1 MKIIAKTR
9 GNNVVVQKMAQ
20 IVADKIG
27 EDSPFL
33 MLTGTQ
39 PDVGEEME
47 QLVYQKTG
55 KKPSFVADVGCAVS
69 INSGPK
75 MIDLTS
81 FCFLNSFYNV
91 RSYSTSFW
99 RWHQASWTEN
109 FTKTTNN
116 THHVRASDDNVEV
129 HPATLDFLHVLFSTS
144 VISASSQSS
153 VNFVAF
159 AEYHYANSFTG
170 TVWQYN
176 CTTNLLFSMTGVNT
190 QSYMD

>member
-75 MIDLTS
+75 MIGVG
-81 FCFLNSFYNV
+81 FL
-91 RSYSTSFW
+91 W
-99 RWHQASWTEN
+99 P
-109 FTKTTNN
+109 KK
-116 THHVRASDDNVEV
+116 
-129 HPATLDFLHVLFSTS
+129 
-144 VISASSQSS
+144 
-153 VNFVAF
+153 
-159 AEYHYANSFTG
+159 
-170 TVWQYN
+170 
-176 CTTNLLFSMTGVNT
+176 
-190 QSYMD
+190 

>member
-55 KKPSFVADVGCAVS
+55 KNQALLQMLA
-69 INSGPK
+69 
-75 MIDLTS
+75 
-81 FCFLNSFYNV
+81 V
-91 RSYSTSFW
+91 RSALT
-99 RWHQASWTEN
+99 A
-109 FTKTTNN
+109 
-116 THHVRASDDNVEV
+116 VRR
-129 HPATLDFLHVLFSTS
+129 
-144 VISASSQSS
+144 
-153 VNFVAF
+153 
-159 AEYHYANSFTG
+159 
-170 TVWQYN
+170 
-176 CTTNLLFSMTGVNT
+176 
-190 QSYMD
+190 